1 MITKNYCLHNHQE
14 GDKKK
19 EDANRNRREKKIIH
33 ETTVRISGY
42 KPSED

>member
-19 EDANRNRREKKIIH
+19 ENANRNREKKIIH
-33 ETTVRISGY
+33 ERTVRISGY